1 MKRLLT
7 ACSLVLSAGLALA
20 QTPTAPATPTTPP
33 VAAPATPTTS
43 PAKTTQQQKMAHC
56 NDQAAGKSGDE
67 RQAFMKQCLSAKKAS
82 QTDKMRACNAQAK
95 GMKGEE
101 RKTFMKSCLSA

>member
-1 MKRLLT
+1 MWAQEERTMKRLIAASLL
-7 ACSLVLSAGLALA
+7 ACLGLM
-20 QTPTAPATPTTPP
+20 APAQ
-33 VAAPATPTTS
+33 AATPGAADAAS
-43 PAKTTQQQKMAHC
+43 APAKTAQQGKMAQC

-67 RQAFMKQCLSAKKAS
+67 RQAFMKQCLSAKKSA
-82 QTDKMRACNAQAK
+82 QTDKMRSCNAQAK